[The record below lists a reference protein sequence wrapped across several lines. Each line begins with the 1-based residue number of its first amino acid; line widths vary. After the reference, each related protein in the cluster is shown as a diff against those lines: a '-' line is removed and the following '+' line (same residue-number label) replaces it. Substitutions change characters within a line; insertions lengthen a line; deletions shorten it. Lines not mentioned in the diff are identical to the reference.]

1 MRKIGLIICVIFFI
15 FSVALN
21 GLIIFWVL
29 SDDGIDQEFAQ
40 IAFDGEIETR
50 EYKFDE
56 FCELTFFYDRDP
68 LTDFSKL
75 TRYLGAIPHL
85 KIVNSNEYK
94 VEITANSDAFDKLK
108 IGTSED
114 RLVITMADD
123 CYVPVHTDD
132 PDYDYDT
139 GLYITMEKFD
149 VTVYAPIQALSADG
163 RLTLDYQ
170 APTCEV
176 LSVNCAY
183 FGVDGKIYDIDCDK
197 LFFYC
202 SATSNV
208 SLQGRVKGLARMS
221 IWHNTKVDASE
232 LEINQRDFYISTQ
245 YLGGLSYIK
254 HGGIYHL
261 QLFGE
266 SQIMMAFIKLPPFLW
281 LACIIDLV
289 RKRRA

>member
-1 MRKIGLIICVIFFI
+1 MKKLGIFVFVILFI
-15 FSVALN
+15 LSVATN
-21 GLIIFWVL
+21 GLIIWAVL
-29 SDDGIDQEFAQ
+29 SNDAIDEEFAQ
-40 IAFDGEIETR
+40 ITFDGEIETR
-50 EYKFDE
+50 EYSFDE
-56 FCELTFFYDRDP
+56 FYNLKFFYDRDP

-85 KIVNSNEYK
+85 KIVNSNEYR
-94 VEITANSDAFDKLK
+94 VAITANADIFDKLK
-108 IGTSED
+108 MGISED
-114 RLVITMADD
+114 NLVITMADD

-132 PDYDYDT
+132 VDYDYDT
-139 GLYITMEKFD
+139 GLYITMDKFD

-170 APTCEV
+170 APTCET
-176 LSVNCAY
+176 LTIDCAY
-183 FGVDGKIYDIDCDK
+183 FGVDGKIYDINCDK

-202 SATSNV
+202 SGTSNV

-221 IWHNTKVDASE
+221 VWHNTKVDASE
-232 LEINQRDFYISTQ
+232 LEINQRNFYISTQ

-289 RKRRA
+289 RKRRG

>member
-1 MRKIGLIICVIFFI
+1 MKKLGIFVFVVLFI
-15 FSVALN
+15 LWVALN

-40 IAFDGEIETR
+40 ITFDGEIETR
-50 EYKFDE
+50 EYSFDE
-56 FCELTFFYDRDP
+56 FYKLEFFNDRDP

-75 TRYLGAIPHL
+75 TRFLAAIPHL
-85 KIVNSNEYK
+85 KIVNSNEYR
-94 VEITANSDAFDKLK
+94 VAITANADIFDKLK
-108 IGTSED
+108 MGILED
-114 RLVITMADD
+114 MLAITMADD

-132 PDYDYDT
+132 VDYDYDT
-139 GLYITMEKFD
+139 GLYITMDKFD
-149 VTVYAPIQALSADG
+149 VTVYAPIQALDALG
-163 RLTLDYQ
+163 PLTLDYQ
-170 APTCEV
+170 APTCET
-176 LSVNCAY
+176 LSIDCAY

-208 SLQGRVKGLARMS
+208 SLQGRVKGLARMGV
-221 IWHNTKVDASE
+221 WHNTKVDASE

-254 HGGIYHL
+254 YGGIYHL